1 MLTPPPPVCRSEVE
15 AADGCSRLP
24 PRSAAAW
31 RAMNSWCA
39 AIVAATVAGSA
50 RSQDCSSSQMNTTY
64 SAISPASQPAPKVIT
79 APPWSRQDDLSDLD
93 VHAAGQP
100 RAAGRQRGRGV
111 QVRGVDNHIPGQ
123 HRVAR
128 LAATRRGQGTG
139 RADPVAPVGDRRAE
153 LPEPRPPRLL
163 LLRRRGAI
171 RLAAESQNVLT
182 HGGAP
187 FEPGRR
193 LPPALTQYVA
203 PHPPRSTPTAA
214 VPHRRRAGL
223 RRSYRSGAA
232 QRHIPARPSITG
244 EPPHAGGKPDT
255 AGHLRWGP
263 APSARPSPAALAQ
276 PR

>member
-1 MLTPPPPVCRSEVE
+1 MLTPPSPVCRSEVE

-50 RSQDCSSSQMNTTY
+50 RSQDCSSSQMNTMY
-64 SAISPASQPAPKVIT
+64 SAISLSSRSGPGVIT
-79 APPWSRQDDLSDLD
+79 APPWSRRDDLADLD
-93 VHAAGQP
+93 VHPAGQP
-100 RAAGRQRGRGV
+100 RAAGRQGGRGV
-111 QVRGVDNHIPGQ
+111 QVRGVDDHIPGQ

-128 LAATRRGQGTG
+128 LAAARGGQGAG

-153 LPEPRPPRLL
+153 LAKPRPPRLL
-163 LLRRRGAI
+163 LPRRRGAV

-182 HGGAP
+182 HTGAP

-214 VPHRRRAGL
+214 VAPRCRAGL
-223 RRSYRSGAA
+223 RRSHRPGPA
-232 QRHIPARPSITG
+232 QRH
-244 EPPHAGGKPDT
+244 
-255 AGHLRWGP
+255 
-263 APSARPSPAALAQ
+263 
-276 PR
+276 

>member
-1 MLTPPPPVCRSEVE
+1 MLTPPSPVCRTEVE
-15 AADGCSRLP
+15 AAEGCSRLP

-31 RAMNSWCA
+31 RAMNAWCA
-39 AIVAATVAGSA
+39 AMVAATVAGPA

-64 SAISPASQPAPKVIT
+64 SAISPASQQEPKVIS
-79 APPWSRQDDLSDLD
+79 APPWSRRDDLADLD

-100 RAAGRQRGRGV
+100 RATGRQRGRGV
-111 QVRGVDNHIPGQ
+111 QVRGVDDHIPGQ
-123 HRVAR
+123 HRAAR
-128 LAATRRGQGTG
+128 LAAARGEQGAG
-139 RADPVAPVGDRRAE
+139 RADPVAHVGDRRAE

-163 LLRRRGAI
+163 LPRRRGAV

-182 HGGAP
+182 HTGAP

-214 VPHRRRAGL
+214 AAHRCRAGL

-232 QRHIPARPSITG
+232 PHTSKTEHHRRAATRRRQARHRMPPPLGNTAIRHPPLAAR
-244 EPPHAGGKPDT
+244 
-255 AGHLRWGP
+255 
-263 APSARPSPAALAQ
+263 AQ
-276 PR
+276 PRG

>member
-128 LAATRRGQGTG
+128 LAA
-139 RADPVAPVGDRRAE
+139 
-153 LPEPRPPRLL
+153 
-163 LLRRRGAI
+163 
-171 RLAAESQNVLT
+171 ESQNVLT

-214 VPHRRRAGL
+214 VPHTCRAGL
-223 RRSYRSGAA
+223 RRSHRSGAA
-232 QRHIPARPSITG
+232 HRHIPARPNTTG
-244 EPPHAGGKPDT
+244 A
-255 AGHLRWGP
+255 
-263 APSARPSPAALAQ
+263 
-276 PR
+276 